1 MPLNYF
7 VLINGKQ
14 WTHGMRKKKVVK
26 IMKNIRNIEKES
38 NFII

>member
-1 MPLNYF
+1 MENNELM
-7 VLINGKQ
+7 G
-14 WTHGMRKKKVVK
+14 WEKKVVK